1 MKQINRQRNHKRNGD
16 NLYQTGV
23 NLNEDYTIVYETF
36 IETASADNWYYNETT
51 GVLYYVE
58 GNEEDLVINGNTVT
72 VYYTPYTYITI
83 DSTPENLIR
92 NYPDDGISVGSAPLF
107 QIDDISG
114 NFIINDNRI

>member
-16 NLYQTGV
+16 NLYQTGA

-36 IETASADNWYYNETT
+36 IETASADNWYYDGTT

-58 GNEEDLVINGNTVT
+58 GNEEDLITKGNQVT
-72 VYYTPYTYITI
+72 VYYSPYTYITI
-83 DSTPENLIR
+83 DSTPENLIA
-92 NYPDDGISVGSAPLF
+92 NYPDDGISIGSSPLF
-107 QIDDISG
+107 EIDGISG